1 MFRKYIGGFKMRD
14 LESKKKLILQMSKLQ
29 YKFEKKILIDGKT
42 QVKTQEQLARKYK
55 AMIERE
61 VENSEI

>member
-1 MFRKYIGGFKMRD
+1 MRD